1 MGGNIGTGGKPTLL
15 GISKHGNKYLRT
27 LLIHGAHSVIRA
39 VQMQATPSTH
49 PEDQWLRGLL
59 TRRHHN
65 VVAVALPA
73 KTARIVWVLWPRGT
87 NSTPTINPS
96 SRLRRRWPD
105 AGATTQKQSQ
115 QQ

>member
-15 GISKHGNKYLRT
+15 GISKHGDKYLRT

-59 TRRHHN
+59 TRRHQGPGQQKSIKDN
-65 VVAVALPA
+65 
-73 KTARIVWVLWPRGT
+73 
-87 NSTPTINPS
+87 
-96 SRLRRRWPD
+96 RRNR
-105 AGATTQKQSQ
+105 
-115 QQ
+115 